1 MAPAVRDI
9 SGAELGSALRRGWW
23 KALLGLILGLGLA
36 AAFVVTQAPT
46 YTSVTMALV
55 RPSTDDAT
63 SVESLAAEDLAQ
75 ARAATYESLGNSVVV
90 ADEVRRDLGLKTSPE
105 DLLEQVTVVS
115 TPETTGLEI
124 TATADSADGAAELAG
139 TWRDAL
145 SDAADADGSGGA
157 GDRVSIEPA
166 GSRPCP
172 RRRRACP
179 IRPSWWSA
187 GRWGCSS
194 ASWWRWVPP
203 GRRAGPETAR
213 PPSDA
218 GPPSAAAQQ
227 LLTRYQRNF
236 ELPTA

>member
-1 MAPAVRDI
+1 MTWRAQGARGTDEGQAMHQSSAGEQTVAPAVRDI

-23 KALLGLILGLGLA
+23 KALLGLVLGLGLA

-139 TWRDAL
+139 AWRDAL
-145 SDAADADGSGGA
+145 SDAAAGSEGA

-166 GSRPCP
+166 GEPTVPATTSGLSDP
-172 RRRRACP
+172 AVLV
-179 IRPSWWSA
+179 A
-187 GRWGCSS
+187 GG
-194 ASWWRWVPP
+194 AV
-203 GRRAGPETAR
+203 GLLVGILVAVGTAR
-213 PPSDA
+213 PA
-218 GPPSAAAQQ
+218 RRA
-227 LLTRYQRNF
+227 
-236 ELPTA
+236 

>member
-1 MAPAVRDI
+1 MTWRAQGARGTDEGQAMHQSSAGEKTVAPAVRDI
-9 SGAELGSALRRGWW
+9 SGAELRSALRRGWW

-139 TWRDAL
+139 AWRDAL
-145 SDAADADGSGGA
+145 SDAADADGSSGA

-166 GSRPCP
+166 GEPT
-172 RRRRACP
+172 
-179 IRPSWWSA
+179 
-187 GRWGCSS
+187 
-194 ASWWRWVPP
+194 VPATTSGLSDP
-203 GRRAGPETAR
+203 AVLVVGGAVGLLVGILVAVGTAR
-213 PPSDA
+213 PA
-218 GPPSAAAQQ
+218 RRA
-227 LLTRYQRNF
+227 
-236 ELPTA
+236 

>member
-1 MAPAVRDI
+1 MTWRAQGARGTDEGQAMHQSSAGEKTVAPAVRDI

-139 TWRDAL
+139 AWRDAL
-145 SDAADADGSGGA
+145 SDAADGSDGA

-166 GSRPCP
+166 GEPT
-172 RRRRACP
+172 
-179 IRPSWWSA
+179 
-187 GRWGCSS
+187 
-194 ASWWRWVPP
+194 VPATTSGLSDP
-203 GRRAGPETAR
+203 AVLVVGGAVGLLVGILVAVGTAR
-213 PPSDA
+213 PA
-218 GPPSAAAQQ
+218 RRA
-227 LLTRYQRNF
+227 
-236 ELPTA
+236 

>member
-1 MAPAVRDI
+1 MTWRAQGARGTDEGQAMHQSSAGEQTVAPAVRDI

-139 TWRDAL
+139 AWRDAL
-145 SDAADADGSGGA
+145 SDAAAGSEGA

-166 GSRPCP
+166 GEPT
-172 RRRRACP
+172 
-179 IRPSWWSA
+179 
-187 GRWGCSS
+187 
-194 ASWWRWVPP
+194 VPATTSGLSDP
-203 GRRAGPETAR
+203 AVLVVGGAVGLLVGILVAVGTAR
-213 PPSDA
+213 PA
-218 GPPSAAAQQ
+218 RRA
-227 LLTRYQRNF
+227 
-236 ELPTA
+236 

>member
-1 MAPAVRDI
+1 MTWRAQGARGTDEGQAMHQSSAGEQTVAPAVRDI

-23 KALLGLILGLGLA
+23 KALLGLVLGLGLA

-139 TWRDAL
+139 AWRDAL
-145 SDAADADGSGGA
+145 SDAAAGSEGA

-166 GSRPCP
+166 GEPT
-172 RRRRACP
+172 
-179 IRPSWWSA
+179 
-187 GRWGCSS
+187 
-194 ASWWRWVPP
+194 VPATTSGLSDP
-203 GRRAGPETAR
+203 AVLVVGGAVGLLVGILVAVGTAR
-213 PPSDA
+213 PA
-218 GPPSAAAQQ
+218 RRA
-227 LLTRYQRNF
+227 
-236 ELPTA
+236 

>member
-1 MAPAVRDI
+1 MTWRAQGARGTDEGQAMHQSSAGEKTVAPAVRDI

-139 TWRDAL
+139 AWRDAL
-145 SDAADADGSGGA
+145 SDAAAGSEGA

-166 GSRPCP
+166 GEPTVPATTSGLSDP
-172 RRRRACP
+172 AVLV
-179 IRPSWWSA
+179 A
-187 GRWGCSS
+187 GG
-194 ASWWRWVPP
+194 AV
-203 GRRAGPETAR
+203 GLLVGILVAVGTAR
-213 PPSDA
+213 PA
-218 GPPSAAAQQ
+218 RRA
-227 LLTRYQRNF
+227 
-236 ELPTA
+236 